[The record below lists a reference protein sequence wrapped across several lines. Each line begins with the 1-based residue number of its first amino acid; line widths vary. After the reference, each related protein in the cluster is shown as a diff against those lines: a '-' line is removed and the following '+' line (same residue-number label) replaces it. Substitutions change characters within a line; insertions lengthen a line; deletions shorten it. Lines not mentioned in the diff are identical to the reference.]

1 MWPTI
6 RTVGSQETKRW
17 GRIWATRLPRDQ
29 SLCMLSPSSQ
39 APDQPLL
46 QLSAPRRPRA
56 QSWPALHR
64 RPERSYL
71 RAMIP
76 EPLLG
81 VLGHYWM

>member
-46 QLSAPRRPRA
+46 QETQGTVLASTA
-56 QSWPALHR
+56 QKA
-64 RPERSYL
+64 
-71 RAMIP
+71 
-76 EPLLG
+76 
-81 VLGHYWM
+81 

>member
-46 QLSAPRRPRA
+46 QLSAPGDP
-56 QSWPALHR
+56 
-64 RPERSYL
+64 
-71 RAMIP
+71 
-76 EPLLG
+76 
-81 VLGHYWM
+81 GHSPGQHCTEGLKEVTSEL